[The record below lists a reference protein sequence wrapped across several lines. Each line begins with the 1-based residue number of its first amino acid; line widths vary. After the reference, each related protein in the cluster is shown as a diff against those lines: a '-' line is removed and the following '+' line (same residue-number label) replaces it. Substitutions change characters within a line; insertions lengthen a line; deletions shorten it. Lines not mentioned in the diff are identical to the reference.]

1 MNRQPPRLISAPHP
15 SAAFTLVEVVVAIA
29 LVGIG
34 IATVVT
40 ALTSLNSSAAVNR
53 NFTGA
58 LSAGTY
64 QIDKALCDAPFKP
77 TAQDSNG
84 NYMIPPVL
92 TVGTTTENNV
102 PVYQDPATGTVVS
115 GTRTTDVTAPA
126 GVSFNGSTVTVYQVT
141 TTVSY
146 TYRNR
151 NYSYSMSTLRT
162 PDE

>member
-1 MNRQPPRLISAPHP
+1 MKSQVPRLPRASHFPAG
-15 SAAFTLVEVVVAIA
+15 FTLVEVVVAIA

-34 IATVVT
+34 IATIVT
-40 ALTSLNSSAAVNR
+40 ALTTLNSTASVNR
-53 NFTGA
+53 NYTGA
-58 LSAGTY
+58 LSAGTF

-77 TAQDSNG
+77 TTQDSNG
-84 NYMIPPVL
+84 NYMIPTVL

-115 GTRTTDVTAPA
+115 GTRTTNVTAPP
-126 GVSFNGSTVTVYQVT
+126 GVSFNGSTVTVYQVNVA
-141 TTVSY
+141 VSY